1 MQSDPT
7 DDAAMALEDGPVDAP
22 RSSIWRIDLA
32 VAIILTGC
40 TAFWGDLVGT
50 GLRSHYYLASVL
62 TSIAI
67 VLPLALRRTHPL
79 MMTALISAGGLAQL
93 FLVPAPTWALI
104 AVPIASY
111 SVARWVD
118 GHESRLIVLAGG
130 VGSILGPVRWS
141 VDDPIGSMSPEL
153 LPILAPL
160 IALCLAWTITPYL
173 LGRRDRET
181 AVARQE
187 RELAAQERY
196 ESELVKRDQQ
206 TRMIEARVRTDIAR
220 ELHDVVA
227 HSLSVM
233 IVQADGGKAL
243 ARKRPEAAIQALE
256 TISETGREAL
266 GEMRRIVGVLRA
278 DPDDPQPAD
287 FQPALGLSDIP
298 TMVAKAGERVQF
310 SVTGTQPTVS
320 AALGVTAYRIVQEG
334 LTNFLKHGGPASQ
347 ATVAL
352 IYQPTTISIEVA
364 NDAPGP
370 DTHADG
376 DPLISVQGSGFGLQG
391 MQERVTA
398 MGGRLTAKPTRSG
411 GWVVRAILPL
421 TSRAGT
427 KALLDGEE
435 WTKHQQNGEPT

>member
-1 MQSDPT
+1 M
-7 DDAAMALEDGPVDAP
+7 
-22 RSSIWRIDLA
+22 
-32 VAIILTGC
+32 
-40 TAFWGDLVGT
+40 
-50 GLRSHYYLASVL
+50 
-62 TSIAI
+62 
-67 VLPLALRRTHPL
+67 
-79 MMTALISAGGLAQL
+79 
-93 FLVPAPTWALI
+93 
-104 AVPIASY
+104 
-111 SVARWVD
+111 
-118 GHESRLIVLAGG
+118 
-130 VGSILGPVRWS
+130 
-141 VDDPIGSMSPEL
+141 
-153 LPILAPL
+153 
-160 IALCLAWTITPYL
+160 
-173 LGRRDRET
+173 
-181 AVARQE
+181 
-187 RELAAQERY
+187 
-196 ESELVKRDQQ
+196 
-206 TRMIEARVRTDIAR
+206 
-220 ELHDVVA
+220 VA

-287 FQPALGLSDIP
+287 FQPAPGLSDIP